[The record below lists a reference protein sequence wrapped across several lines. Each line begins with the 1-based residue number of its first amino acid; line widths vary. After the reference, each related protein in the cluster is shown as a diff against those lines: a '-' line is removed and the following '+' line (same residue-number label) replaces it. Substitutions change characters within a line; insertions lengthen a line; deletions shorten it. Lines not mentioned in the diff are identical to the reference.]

1 MVRLYYLGAVRDYVY
16 GTFKIRRIL
25 LLTVVLLSLLFTGPV
40 LVRLAT
46 WVRIDLVYLYVGIA
60 YVTGFFMYGAFRRP
74 LKSLI
79 GSVFRGRKYKPR
91 ELTPEEYKAYE
102 VAQILNEMGI
112 TKKVRVFITSN
123 PWIEGP
129 FTNAFTNKIYLP
141 ASWVSRFPRLDMRA
155 VVGHELGHV
164 KTKGKFTRDIMAAIG
179 GVVGVTFL
187 FGLYSITVVAEI
199 FELALA
205 FLVLT
210 VISWNNERRA
220 DMEGASVTGPEG
232 LISVFE
238 QIAAEDERDDGSETH
253 PPLGDR
259 IARLSLLLPTV

>member
-1 MVRLYYLGAVRDYVY
+1 MARFCYLKAVWDYVF

-46 WVRIDLVYLYVGIA
+46 WVRVDLVYLYVGIA

-91 ELTPEEYKAYE
+91 ELTPDEYKAYD

-112 TKKVRVFITSN
+112 TKRVRVYITSD

-129 FTNAFTNKIYLP
+129 FTNAFTNKVYLP
-141 ASWVSRFPRLDMRA
+141 TSWMNRFQRVDMRA
-155 VVGHELGHV
+155 VLGHELGHI
-164 KTKGKFTRDIMAAIG
+164 KTKRKFFRDIVVAIG

-187 FGLYSITVVAEI
+187 FGLYSVTIVVEI

-210 VISWNNERRA
+210 VISWSNERRA
-220 DMEGASVTGPEG
+220 DMEGAKVTGPEG

-238 QIAAEDERDDGSETH
+238 QLAAEGGRDDGSETH
-253 PPLGDR
+253 PPLRDR
-259 IARLSLLLPTV
+259 IARLSLLLPKV